1 MFKKIGENDF
11 YHVSQKFESNVWDLV
26 KKNWFFPIDIGIAL
40 KNLKNVYLPKANFI
54 IHWLIAQFVIKVMSM
69 FLTFGKHLEWK
80 VWKLLIICI

>member
-26 KKNWFFPIDIGIAL
+26 KKNWFFPMVIGIAL

>member
-1 MFKKIGENDF
+1 M
-11 YHVSQKFESNVWDLV
+11 V
-26 KKNWFFPIDIGIAL
+26 IGIAL

>member
-1 MFKKIGENDF
+1 MRL
-11 YHVSQKFESNVWDLV
+11 SQEKLI
-26 KKNWFFPIDIGIAL
+26 FPMVIGIAL
-40 KNLKNVYLPKANFI
+40 KNLKNVYLPKANFT